1 MNPDK
6 CPLKCLCRNIYS
18 SYHPPQPPVARMLTR
33 TCEEELLHDGGAE
46 RAERRQL
53 DEQLRQSPR
62 ATVVTAAADTAVC
75 RRRLVLTQ
83 LVERARLE
91 ELHLAAPR
99 RRSVLCHTQTECML
113 MAYDAPAVKSY
124 SSLLHVHAQ

>member
-1 MNPDK
+1 
-6 CPLKCLCRNIYS
+6 
-18 SYHPPQPPVARMLTR
+18 MLTR

-53 DEQLRQSPR
+53 DEQLRQPPR
-62 ATVVTAAADTAVC
+62 AAVITAADTAV
-75 RRRLVLTQ
+75 RRRSLVLTQ

-99 RRSVLCHTQTECML
+99 RRCIFC
-113 MAYDAPAVKSY
+113 DI
-124 SSLLHVHAQ
+124 

>member
-1 MNPDK
+1 
-6 CPLKCLCRNIYS
+6 
-18 SYHPPQPPVARMLTR
+18 MLTR

-53 DEQLRQSPR
+53 DEQLRQS
-62 ATVVTAAADTAVC
+62 ASAAVVITADTDTAVR

-83 LVERARLE
+83 LVKRARLE

-99 RRSVLCHTQTECML
+99 RRCIFC
-113 MAYDAPAVKSY
+113 DI
-124 SSLLHVHAQ
+124 